1 MSHKTPSTVSS
12 DFFCSRKIWM
22 SSCELTD
29 GNVFTVRTS
38 KGIFEV
44 QLSRER
50 LILTNLQPA
59 EYRDQFVEK

>member
-1 MSHKTPSTVSS
+1 MG
-12 DFFCSRKIWM
+12 
-22 SSCELTD
+22 SCELTG
-29 GNVFTVRTS
+29 GNVFSVKTS

-44 QLSRER
+44 RLSRER

>member
-1 MSHKTPSTVSS
+1 
-12 DFFCSRKIWM
+12 M